1 MLGLTHTEAT
11 NAEAS
16 PVPHVL
22 ELARML
28 TAEVIIDVPLQ
39 DREQDLFGHVV
50 FFGLNLGLIGFL
62 AGLLLESKPLM
73 HASTPVMGLT
83 ILLAVVVH
91 VGALGSDDTATASA

>member
-1 MLGLTHTEAT
+1 MLLSLDHSIFIGVMT
-11 NAEAS
+11 NS
-16 PVPHVL
+16 I
-22 ELARML
+22 LAVVTMFRRP
-28 TAEVIIDVPLQ
+28 TSA
-39 DREQDLFGHVV
+39 LFGHVV